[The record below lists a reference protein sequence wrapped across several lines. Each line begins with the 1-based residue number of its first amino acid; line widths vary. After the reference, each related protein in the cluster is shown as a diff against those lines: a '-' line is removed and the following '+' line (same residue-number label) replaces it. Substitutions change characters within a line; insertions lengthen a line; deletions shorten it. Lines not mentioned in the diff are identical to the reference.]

1 MQYDQNNGRI
11 EGCSS
16 FQMTGYVVGAD
27 YQTSEWK
34 LIGKR
39 TETACPVDR
48 NIRGMDTSGI
58 LTAICTR
65 PARDRYNARTH
76 LLQSSIPCCGGV
88 GYSLTKKKGA
98 SPLASCRN
106 GFRPYHVARGTP
118 YSYAAWREPASQ
130 CAESAETK
138 QPSGSSSVL
147 SSCMSTSLC
156 FWQTCRR
163 CEASRRRPL
172 QRLHPWRVKYLGS
185 LGSTSLAVETRTPS
199 LCCQSQLLRSKCHR
213 LGGRQSC
220 TSGVQPV
227 GSSRRT
233 VSLRWD
239 TTSDLRTIVIE
250 AKTPVWNAADHSC
263 ST

>member
-76 LLQSSIPCCGGV
+76 LLQSSVPCCGGV
-88 GYSLTKKKGA
+88 SYSLTKKGGF
-98 SPLASCRN
+98 SSSIMQERFPSIPRCERYSVLVCRL
-106 GFRPYHVARGTP
+106 ARG
-118 YSYAAWREPASQ
+118 SIA
-130 CAESAETK
+130 
-138 QPSGSSSVL
+138 
-147 SSCMSTSLC
+147 M
-156 FWQTCRR
+156 RR
-163 CEASRRRPL
+163 I
-172 QRLHPWRVKYLGS
+172 G
-185 LGSTSLAVETRTPS
+185 
-199 LCCQSQLLRSKCHR
+199 
-213 LGGRQSC
+213 
-220 TSGVQPV
+220 
-227 GSSRRT
+227 
-233 VSLRWD
+233 
-239 TTSDLRTIVIE
+239 
-250 AKTPVWNAADHSC
+250 
-263 ST
+263 